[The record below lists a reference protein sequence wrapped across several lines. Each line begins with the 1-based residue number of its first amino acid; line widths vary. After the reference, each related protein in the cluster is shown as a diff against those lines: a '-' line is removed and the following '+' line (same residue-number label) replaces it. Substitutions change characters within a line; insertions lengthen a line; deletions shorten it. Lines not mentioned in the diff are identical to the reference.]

1 LQIYSQTRAQERR
14 KKISERKDENRTRS
28 VDVVTMEKDLESQV
42 EALLSRLL
50 TEQLVSPAGKQA
62 LTRWFIDR
70 LETERRGWKGRL
82 RDASRATDSEHRLA
96 LASQAIIQRVNE
108 RMKQRLE
115 PPARRRPDDATAE
128 GSGGGGDDDDDVDKR
143 MERLQVIERN
153 WDKASRYIDKLE
165 RDRTDCLQ
173 VRFPSLRF
181 VCVYCIAAQ
190 TPPVRFIADW

>member
-1 LQIYSQTRAQERR
+1 
-14 KKISERKDENRTRS
+14 
-28 VDVVTMEKDLESQV
+28 MEKDLESQV
-42 EALLSRLL
+42 ETLLSRLQ

-96 LASQAIIQRVNE
+96 LASQAIIQRVNQQ
-108 RMKQRLE
+108 MKGRLS
-115 PPARRRPDDATAE
+115 RPDDVAAD
-128 GSGGGGDDDDDVDKR
+128 GDHDDDDADKR

-153 WDKASRYIDKLE
+153 WEAASRHIDKLE

-173 VRFPSLRF
+173 VGFWCLRF
-181 VCVYCIAAQ
+181 VYV
-190 TPPVRFIADW
+190 FIYDAG